1 MTNEESKQRF
11 ALFAKER
18 QSVVRRQKGRIGN
31 RRILARRA
39 CASSLS
45 ALPYRRS
52 RAEAGNF
59 PKDFS
64 KLRSD
69 FPVE

>member
-1 MTNEESKQRF
+1 MTNEENKQQS
-11 ALFAKER
+11 ALFAREW
-18 QSVVRRQKGRIGN
+18 QSVVRRQKGRIEN
-31 RRILARRA
+31 RRILAQRA

-64 KLRSD
+64 KLRSH